1 MFPLLRTICRI
12 HYRSDIESEEEE
24 LIEVSHHQDSQP
36 KALLSYP
43 DNIPLTLLEIMFPL
57 PHNYA
62 NEDNSIDTEVPEAP
76 LDPPENPQCST
87 SQFPT
92 STHPQ
97 RTNDYQQIQGL

>member
-1 MFPLLRTICRI
+1 
-12 HYRSDIESEEEE
+12 
-24 LIEVSHHQDSQP
+24 
-36 KALLSYP
+36 
-43 DNIPLTLLEIMFPL
+43 MFPL